1 MDPKSISI
9 LAVIHRSLENGI
21 RSGKATI
28 PRDWLKNRKLSIETT
43 GAVFNSGQIHL
54 QKPEKFKL
62 DLLEIGFLTKRSIK
76 SRTGKDSYLI
86 FGNYAILFPF
96 RNELGEVVNYFALG
110 IKNPKKSYFN
120 NEGVYPRHPK
130 SNTNRIYLV
139 NSVLDS
145 TAILESGVLDQ
156 KEAVIALKDGEFTE
170 DILNAILSN
179 PQLKELICIG
189 PIELAS
195 IWEEISKSFPGI
207 AIDRVEL
214 PAGLSL
220 HDQYLEKEKS
230 VFSDF
235 IQNSNQGIGLT
246 QIRGIEVIHEH
257 KLLFRGDCYNYY
269 VLGQLS
275 QDLGCM
281 KVTLVIEDICSA
293 RRHRAKLDLFEPEA
307 MRKLAEQLGEYSDSE
322 KVTAELNLFTDN
334 LEIYRENQIIVPK
347 TSLSNGRTYLLL
359 PPEKRKACIDFL
371 KQPDLMNTLD
381 RLIEESGVV
390 GEFNTRNLLFSIA
403 TSYKMGD
410 PLHALVHG
418 SSGSG
423 KSHLIN
429 GIGALMPSEDVISM
443 TRITSK
449 SLYHYNEEDLIDKLI
464 IIQDYDGLDEQ
475 AEFAFRELQSAGHVT
490 SSITQK
496 DKQGNLKATVK
507 RVKSRFA
514 SLLATTKEVYLD
526 NISRSVLVGIDES
539 STQTQR
545 IIEYQNRKLAGL
557 IDANKELLAR
567 QFVQDC
573 IRTLEQRE
581 VINQYAEKVN
591 LPNEARMLR
600 RLNNHYQSLVR
611 VITILHQ
618 YQRASDEKG
627 RLIAEPQDLQIAC
640 DLLFD
645 SFMLKIDD
653 LDSTVRQFFEDL
665 KFYIKSKNR
674 EFTRREIRNA
684 LHLNKTQCFRYI
696 DDLIKLEYIR
706 KTGGH
711 SNKGF
716 KYKISCWDDM
726 ESLRNQLKE
735 RMITQLKSI

>member
-1 MDPKSISI
+1 MDSKSISI

-28 PRDWLKNRKLSIETT
+28 PRDWLKKHKLTIETT

-54 QKPEKFKL
+54 QKPEKFKQ
-62 DLLEIGFLTKRSIK
+62 DLIEIGFLRKRGIK
-76 SRTGKDSYLI
+76 ARTGKDSYLI
-86 FGNYAILFPF
+86 FGNYAILFPL

-110 IKNPKKSYFN
+110 IKNQKKSYFN
-120 NEGVYPRHPK
+120 NEGVFPRHPK

-139 NSVLDS
+139 HSVLD
-145 TAILESGVLDQ
+145 AAAVLESDVLDQ

-170 DILNAILSN
+170 DILHAILSN
-179 PQLKELICIG
+179 TQLKELICIG
-189 PIELAS
+189 PIEMAS
-195 IWEEISKSFPGI
+195 IWEEISKSYPEI

-220 HDQYLEKEKS
+220 HDLYLEKEKS
-230 VFSDF
+230 EFSDF
-235 IQNSNQGIGLT
+235 IQNRNQGIGLT
-246 QIRGIEVIHEH
+246 QIRDIEVIHEH

-281 KVTLVIEDICSA
+281 KVTLVIEDKYSA

-322 KVTAELNLFTDN
+322 KVTAELNLFTDK
-334 LEIYRENQIIVPK
+334 LEMYRENQIIVPK
-347 TSLSNGRTYLLL
+347 TPLSNGRTYLFL
-359 PPEKRKACIDFL
+359 PPEKRKSCIDFL
-371 KQPDLMNTLD
+371 KQPDLMNALD

-390 GEFNTRNLLFSIA
+390 GEFNTRILLFSIA
-403 TSYKMGD
+403 ASYKMGD

-429 GIGALMPSEDVISM
+429 GIGALIPSEDVISM

-539 STQTQR
+539 SAQTQR
-545 IIEYQNRKLAGL
+545 IIEYQNKKLAGL
-557 IDANKELLAR
+557 IDTNKELLAKL
-567 QFVQDC
+567 FVQDC

-581 VINQYAEKVN
+581 VINHYAEIVN
-591 LPNEARMLR
+591 LPSEARMLR
-600 RLNNHYQSLVR
+600 RLNNHFQTLVR
-611 VITILHQ
+611 VITTIHQ
-618 YQRASDEKG
+618 YQRSCDEKG
-627 RLIAEPQDLQIAC
+627 RLITEPDDLRIAC
-640 DLLFD
+640 ELLFD
-645 SFMLKIDD
+645 SILLKIDD
-653 LDSTVRQFFEDL
+653 LDSSVRQFYENL
-665 KFYIKSKNR
+665 KTYVKTSNR

-684 LHLNKTQCFRYI
+684 LHLNKSQCFRYL
-696 DDLIKLEYIR
+696 DDLNKLEYIR
-706 KTGGH
+706 TTGGH
-711 SNKGF
+711 RNTGYRF
-716 KYKISCWDDM
+716 KITYWDDI
-726 ESLRNQLKE
+726 EGLRNKLKGT
-735 RMITQLKSI
+735 MISQLKSI